1 MGVCWFVGLT
11 TLDVVHRAAA
21 PPGRNRKITASRQD
35 VAAGGPAANAAVTA
49 AALGVRAVLVT
60 ALGTGPVATAAR
72 ADLEAHGVEV
82 LDVVAGPVAAGDA
95 GPPAEDA
102 AAFPLAVSA
111 VLVDEATG
119 ERSVVSADAALAAA
133 PAPTPE
139 ALAALPRP
147 DAVLLDGHHP
157 AIARAVLAHLD
168 ALGTTPRRFPPEDLP
183 DVTDAQDLAASA
195 ADAGPAAGAAAGAVP
210 GAAGR
215 PFVVLDCGRWRPLFA
230 ELLPAADVAAC
241 SADFAI
247 PGEALPARV
256 APGLGRLGPSP
267 LTASAAAEPGVAP
280 PSPGRR
286 TVAAVLA
293 LGARAAVVT
302 HGPGPVDLETTAFT
316 FPDGSPYGQTTQVS
330 GVAAVDTLGAGDA
343 FHGALTAALASGRR
357 LTDAVEVAAGVA
369 SQRVQ
374 HVGPRSWLAAVD
386 PLPETEEP

>member
-1 MGVCWFVGLT
+1 MAVCWFVGLT

-21 PPGRNRKITASRQD
+21 PPGRDRKITASRQD

-49 AALGVRAVLVT
+49 AALGARAVLVT

-82 LDVVAGPVAAGDA
+82 LDVVAGPSSGPPAD
-95 GPPAEDA
+95 PPAEDA

-119 ERSVVSADAALAAA
+119 ERSVVSADAALVAA
-133 PAPTPE
+133 PAPTPD

-168 ALGTTPRRFPPEDLP
+168 ALGTTPRRFPPEAEL
-183 DVTDAQDLAASA
+183 VDAQ
-195 ADAGPAAGAAAGAVP
+195 GTAGAEGAG
-210 GAAGR
+210 GR

-241 SADFAI
+241 SADFAV
-247 PGEALPARV
+247 PDDVLADLAPDLP
-256 APGLGRLGPSP
+256 PDLPSGG
-267 LTASAAAEPGVAP
+267 AAAEGPAGARG
-280 PSPGRR
+280 SERPGR
-286 TVAAVLA
+286 LSA
-293 LGARAAVVT
+293 LGARAVVVT
-302 HGPGPVDLETTAFT
+302 HGAGPVDVATAAFT
-316 FPDGSPYGQTTQVS
+316 FPDGSPYRRSLQIP

-374 HVGPRSWLAAVD
+374 HVGPRSWLAAVG
-386 PLPETEEP
+386 PIPETEEP